1 MNTHNKIRSQFI
13 NIIICIVHNNDNIYL
28 MFSVKD
34 LMSLLKTTDFQFYRE
49 ASEIHSELRRVN
61 TKQIIFPVCLPQ
73 LYTLL
78 FQELN
83 SISTDPTSQSDFLS
97 IDAFT
102 ASVPPS
108 TSSKVSSASA
118 VQNASGSLLPFNT
131 SDHVLQLLD
140 HLCEEDCHVLAIAS
154 IVVSVIFV
162 ISVFSFVMLCKRKSN
177 YGVKSQYQ
185 YGHRNGKTSYINIK

>member
-1 MNTHNKIRSQFI
+1 
-13 NIIICIVHNNDNIYL
+13 

-140 HLCEEDCHVLAIAS
+140 HLCEEDCHVLAITS

>member
-1 MNTHNKIRSQFI
+1 
-13 NIIICIVHNNDNIYL
+13 

-61 TKQIIFPVCLPQ
+61 TQMIFFSLLATT
-73 LYTLL
+73 LYAI
-78 FQELN
+78 FQELH

-97 IDAFT
+97 LDAFT

-140 HLCEEDCHVLAIAS
+140 HLCEEDCHVLAITS

-185 YGHRNGKTSYINIK
+185 YGHRNGKTSYINIKWAEEDFYLYCRWRSCRHALFLC

>member
-1 MNTHNKIRSQFI
+1 
-13 NIIICIVHNNDNIYL
+13 

-61 TKQIIFPVCLPQ
+61 NVTNDYFQFAYYV
-73 LYTLL
+73 LL
-78 FQELN
+78 FATFQELH

-97 IDAFT
+97 TDAFT

-118 VQNASGSLLPFNT
+118 VQNASRSLLPFNT

-140 HLCEEDCHVLAIAS
+140 NLCEDNCHVLAITS
-154 IVVSVIFV
+154 LVVSVIFV

-177 YGVKSQYQ
+177 YGVKSQY
-185 YGHRNGKTSYINIK
+185 GHRNGKTGLRLQTS